1 MIEEL
6 KHRKMW
12 VNNIPPQLPSDSI
25 THPDATV
32 PVTSDGNPSDAPVPV
47 TSDGE
52 TSDSVSSGE
61 TFQCERDVEW
71 KDKPRK
77 LMAEMGLYKKHS
89 LDHHLLKSFANHLDK
104 DLTNK
109 HWKQEVENVSR
120 FMYYI
125 DAQEPS
131 LQFVMERVKTQEY
144 IRLLTVAGLSPLTI
158 TNYLK
163 SVKRF
168 LKYHT
173 VNTELRKNNA
183 VLHADCK
190 FFMEFIGSLQTVT
203 SKKVSKVITQ
213 QRHERLIE
221 ENPLTPY
228 ECCAIL
234 RVAFKDFLSV
244 IGKADSGE
252 LLSDTELCLI
262 NYYLGAVIILGHLQ
276 PPGVVKGMTV
286 YEWKHRTSNVEG
298 YAVVGVKDHKT
309 AVQQVASFAL
319 NPEQEHFKFC
329 ESLSNA
335 KASGYGTSSITGPQ
349 KLVSR
354 VLQIRADT
362 TRELQ
367 EEKKSGKEDTHE
379 EERFFISTTCQPI
392 HNPSTDL
399 NVLHDKYNIPKINSQ
414 KARRAFET
422 AAATLAEKDSSM
434 VAGYLAHSTDMAK
447 KHYRMKRPDHV
458 VIACELLNQLSKG
471 VCLGDEGTSTSS
483 TSSAAARK
491 DRQQPSRNIQ
501 IDADAAMAELCVKY
515 PVTVDGTTPDLAAR
529 SESMFRRRMPSERR
543 VDSCIKKQDWKSNT
557 PTAKSILPFWKPSGS
572 VGDAMNEG
580 RICKLIEN
588 QKWKGLLVTDVGKK
602 GKGVI
607 ATRIFQAGE
616 VVCDYHGKVVRG
628 KEGQETQSNTVDEE
642 TGYMF
647 FFSDG
652 HGKRMCIDAHS
663 PFCECHPGR
672 TTFGRL
678 INHSSKKDNLRPRRY
693 SVDVGGHQKQ
703 VILLLSTTVIK
714 VDEELL
720 FNYGVNKKS
729 HRGEGLDLDWLDR
742 PLRRQQ
748 VCKKSISKKEVAEL
762 VKQPK
767 KDALEVLEFG
777 RIWEYGLICK
787 IIFDADP
794 VSSDGNP
801 SDAPVPVTSDGETSD
816 SVSSGETFQ
825 CERDVEWKDKPR
837 KLMAEM
843 GLYKKHSLDH
853 HLLKSFANH
862 LDKDLTNKHWKQEV
876 ENVSRFMY
884 YIDAQEPS
892 LQFVMERVKTQEY
905 IRLLTVAGL
914 SPLTITNYL
923 KSMKRFLKYHTVNTE
938 LRKNNAVL
946 HADCKFFMEF
956 IGSLQTV
963 TSKKVSKVITHRG
976 ELLSDTELWLI
987 NYYLGAVI
995 ILGHLQPPGVVK
1007 GMTVYEWK
1015 HRTSNVEG
1023 YAVVG
1028 VKDHKTAVQQVASFA
1043 LNPEQEHW
1051 FHVYYKSVR
1060 TQLVNS
1066 KKRKRVEKEDTHEEE
1081 RFFISTT
1088 CQPIHNPSTDLNVLH
1103 DKYNIPKINSQKA
1116 RRAFETAAA
1125 TLAEKDSSMVAGY
1138 LAHSTDMAK
1147 KHYRMKRPDH
1157 VVIACEL
1164 LNQLSKGVCLGD

>member
-1 MIEEL
+1 MFRRRMPSERRVDSCIKKQDWKSNTPTAKSILPFWKPSGSVGDAMNEGRICKLIENQKWKGLLVTDVGKKGKGVIATRIFQAGEVVCDYHGKVVRGKEGQETQSNTVDEETGYMFFFSDGHGKRMCIDAHSPFCECHPGRITFGRLINHSSKKDNLRPRRYSVDVGGHQKQVILLLSTTVIKVDEELLFNYGGRAIHRVCKKGISKKEVAELVKQPKKDALEVLEFGRIWEYGLICKIILDADPVSRMIEEL
-6 KHRKMW
+6 KRRKMW

-32 PVTSDGNPSDAPVPV
+32 SVTSDGNPSDAPVPV

-228 ECCAIL
+228 ECGAIL

-319 NPEQEHFKFC
+319 NPEQEHWFHVYYK
-329 ESLSNA
+329 SVR
-335 KASGYGTSSITGPQ
+335 TQ
-349 KLVSR
+349 LVNSKKRKR
-354 VLQIRADT
+354 V
-362 TRELQ
+362 E
-367 EEKKSGKEDTHE
+367 KEDTHE

-483 TSSAAARK
+483 AAARK

-529 SESMFRRRMPSERR
+529 SEWSPSLARTLYGRWSKKQMTMRIEHILSMFRRLMPSERR

-729 HRGEGLDLDWLDR
+729 HRGEGLDLDWL
-742 PLRRQQ
+742 
-748 VCKKSISKKEVAEL
+748 
-762 VKQPK
+762 
-767 KDALEVLEFG
+767 
-777 RIWEYGLICK
+777 
-787 IIFDADP
+787 
-794 VSSDGNP
+794 
-801 SDAPVPVTSDGETSD
+801 
-816 SVSSGETFQ
+816 
-825 CERDVEWKDKPR
+825 
-837 KLMAEM
+837 
-843 GLYKKHSLDH
+843 
-853 HLLKSFANH
+853 
-862 LDKDLTNKHWKQEV
+862 
-876 ENVSRFMY
+876 
-884 YIDAQEPS
+884 
-892 LQFVMERVKTQEY
+892 
-905 IRLLTVAGL
+905 
-914 SPLTITNYL
+914 
-923 KSMKRFLKYHTVNTE
+923 
-938 LRKNNAVL
+938 
-946 HADCKFFMEF
+946 
-956 IGSLQTV
+956 
-963 TSKKVSKVITHRG
+963 
-976 ELLSDTELWLI
+976 
-987 NYYLGAVI
+987 
-995 ILGHLQPPGVVK
+995 
-1007 GMTVYEWK
+1007 
-1015 HRTSNVEG
+1015 
-1023 YAVVG
+1023 
-1028 VKDHKTAVQQVASFA
+1028 
-1043 LNPEQEHW
+1043 
-1051 FHVYYKSVR
+1051 
-1060 TQLVNS
+1060 
-1066 KKRKRVEKEDTHEEE
+1066 
-1081 RFFISTT
+1081 
-1088 CQPIHNPSTDLNVLH
+1088 
-1103 DKYNIPKINSQKA
+1103 
-1116 RRAFETAAA
+1116 
-1125 TLAEKDSSMVAGY
+1125 
-1138 LAHSTDMAK
+1138 
-1147 KHYRMKRPDH
+1147 
-1157 VVIACEL
+1157 
-1164 LNQLSKGVCLGD
+1164 